1 MIKKSQGY
9 TMSARFIGICIGLAG
24 LASMFYNINNR
35 GPLFYIG
42 AGAVVLAVFIA
53 CRWPG
58 FTRNR

>member
-1 MIKKSQGY
+1 
-9 TMSARFIGICIGLAG
+9 MSARFIGICIGLAG